1 MQLVRWDAQ
10 RREGLLEGRVEEGFR
25 RTTGELGVVEKR
37 SRRNST
43 GGRGRPFP
51 DGEASSWGCN
61 DRHPIARAARASSA
75 ARPTHGN
82 RARKQQMETG
92 ESDGHHERRGEQGM
106 REWQGSGA
114 THVRDVQ
121 SCRMAEPKNYL
132 LLFPAL
138 PAAFGVR
145 LILPCPRANA
155 CESAIAAGKDW
166 PMAAHSAV
174 PSRFIET
181 LSILPFDRG
190 RPARGLDRWHAV
202 SSLLA
207 CATVEGEIVCY
218 IQTCIHASA
227 SLPFLCSCESH
238 IMYIDSL
245 LTAPE
250 RSGQQWRMEDVAAAN
265 HHLIML
271 RACMRP

>member
-1 MQLVRWDAQ
+1 VQLVRWDAQ
-10 RREGLLEGRVEEGFR
+10 RREGLLEGRVGEEFG

-43 GGRGRPFP
+43 GGRGWPFP

-61 DRHPIARAARASSA
+61 DRHPIARAGRASSA

-82 RARKQQMETG
+82 RARKQQMETR

-145 LILPCPRANA
+145 LILPCP
-155 CESAIAAGKDW
+155 
-166 PMAAHSAV
+166 
-174 PSRFIET
+174 
-181 LSILPFDRG
+181 
-190 RPARGLDRWHAV
+190 
-202 SSLLA
+202 
-207 CATVEGEIVCY
+207 
-218 IQTCIHASA
+218 
-227 SLPFLCSCESH
+227 
-238 IMYIDSL
+238 
-245 LTAPE
+245 
-250 RSGQQWRMEDVAAAN
+250 
-265 HHLIML
+265 
-271 RACMRP
+271 